1 MEEAGTGI
9 KTPSREMAEF
19 FESRN
24 FHFIMLIQLNCRTM
38 RFISAFVV
46 TFIITFLATRRKTE
60 A

>member
-1 MEEAGTGI
+1 MEDAGTGI

-24 FHFIMLIQLNCRTM
+24 FHFIMIVQLNCGAM
-38 RFISAFVV
+38 RFLSAFIV